1 MKKEYYFVV
10 SIFSK
15 ERNMK
20 EKMLGEWLSSFKDSL
35 FEFNEEFTPDDL
47 QTLLRKRLNEINV
60 SNRRSKDIHLTNHKV
75 MKVMKNEIIF
85 WFESEFGS
93 VSPSAIMTL
102 RLVRRWL

>member
-20 EKMLGEWLSSFKDSL
+20 EKMLGKWLSSFKDSL
-35 FEFNEEFTPDDL
+35 FEFNEKFTPDDL
-47 QTLLRKRLNEINV
+47 QTCLRKCLNEINV
-60 SNRRSKDIHLTNHKV
+60 SNRRSKDIHLTSH
-75 MKVMKNEIIF
+75 KVMKNEMIF

-93 VSPSAIMTL
+93 DSPSAIMTL
-102 RLVRRWL
+102 RLVRHGCRV

>member
-20 EKMLGEWLSSFKDSL
+20 EKMLGKWLSSFKDSL
-35 FEFNEEFTPDDL
+35 IEFNEEFTPDDL
-47 QTLLRKRLNEINV
+47 QTCLRKRLNEINV
-60 SNRRSKDIHLTNHKV
+60 LNRRSKDIHLTSHKV
-75 MKVMKNEIIF
+75 MKKEVIF

-93 VSPSAIMTL
+93 DSPSAVMTL
-102 RLVRRWL
+102 RLVRQWL

>member
-10 SIFSK
+10 SIFSRR
-15 ERNMK
+15 RNMK
-20 EKMLGEWLSSFKDSL
+20 EKMLEEWLSSFKDSL
-35 FEFNEEFTPDDL
+35 FEFNENYTPKDL
-47 QTLLRKRLNEINV
+47 QTYLRKRLNEINV

-75 MKVMKNEIIF
+75 MKNEVIF

-93 VSPSAIMTL
+93 DSPSAIMTL

>member
-20 EKMLGEWLSSFKDSL
+20 EKMLGKWLSSFKDSL
-35 FEFNEEFTPDDL
+35 FEFNENFTPDDL
-47 QTLLRKRLNEINV
+47 QICLRKRLNEINV
-60 SNRRSKDIHLTNHKV
+60 SNRRSKDIHLTNQI
-75 MKVMKNEIIF
+75 MKNEIIF

-93 VSPSAIMTL
+93 DSPSAIMTL
-102 RLVRRWL
+102 RLVRQWL